1 MQPVAHSCSSA
12 ARSSPRR
19 ATGAYAPPTPLQDLH
34 NLDFL
39 ELCGSQAKAG
49 AALAVHQ
56 STVCRSVQLMQQQFQ
71 LLPDPGRKVC
81 RFGHNECLKH
91 LRLAYRAHRLMGGL
105 LRIGTDLL
113 HQALLVG
120 IDGVQQ
126 VPARFRSG
134 GHWAELV
141 RNGLLDGAIV
151 SSFCLERRLPTGAI
165 PQWDGVAALP
175 LGQLA
180 LQLVTTTP
188 TTKRVLLPGKDALPL
203 LHQAVEWHGFSV
215 QRQPRACQEPAA
227 WIKRARDRA
236 LALPVCREL
245 LGSGWIEA
253 HSLTPLADQPA
264 LIEQLWLLLPQGAV
278 NSRAAR
284 QCLRLLRVQIARA
297 QTMQD
302 LHGSQ
307 S

>member
-81 RFGHNECLKH
+81 RYGHNECLKH

-126 VPARFRSG
+126 VPPRFRSG

-180 LQLVTTTP
+180 LQLLTASPDTQ
-188 TTKRVLLPGKDALPL
+188 RVLLPRRMSMPL
-203 LHQAVEWHGFSV
+203 LHEAIEWHGYGV
-215 QRQPRACQEPAA
+215 DQQPAACPEPAA
-227 WIKRARDRA
+227 WLKRARDRK
-236 LALPVCREL
+236 LALPVCPEL
-245 LGSGWIEA
+245 LGAGWIDA
-253 HSLTPLADQPA
+253 HGLTPLAEQP
-264 LIEQLWLLLPQGAV
+264 LLVEQLWLLLPKNAED
-278 NSRAAR
+278 SRAAR
-284 QCLRLLRVQIARA
+284 QCLRRLLLQISKAK
-297 QTMQD
+297 TMQD
-302 LHGSQ
+302 LHGLQ
-307 S
+307 I